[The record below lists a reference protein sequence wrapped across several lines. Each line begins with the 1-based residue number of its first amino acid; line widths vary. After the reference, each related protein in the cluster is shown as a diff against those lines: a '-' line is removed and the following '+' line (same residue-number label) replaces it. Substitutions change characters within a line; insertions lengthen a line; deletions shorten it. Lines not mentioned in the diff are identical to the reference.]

1 MTPPPEFFRVVRHI
15 KIQMEYI
22 PTNKENEKNIIINGG
37 CTREGSRQSASLRL
51 TGLLTR

>member
-37 CTREGSRQSASLRL
+37 GQTSSVGKSFYLH
-51 TGLLTR
+51 T